1 MSLNYIHYKYIQKL
15 VKTVFKNILQISIIL
30 IFNSFLAQQTSEKL
44 PKNAVNDTIS
54 KKDTIVVKKES
65 LEDILQTKAD
75 NIRRDFPKKMIYL
88 NKKAQVKYQ
97 DMQIDADYISIDEQK
112 SLMYARGKQD
122 SLGKIIEPVITTQ
135 AGKKYETDEFQ
146 YNTKTKQAIAY
157 NARTEE
163 SEGVIIAKKTKKYN
177 DSVFAMKNALYT
189 TDEYFIKKKDTA
201 ADYHMLASNIKLI
214 KTKEKSQ
221 IITGPI
227 QLYIERV
234 PTPLIMPFAILPFS
248 SKRSAGILIPSF
260 GERQDVGFFLNGL
273 GYYQPIGE
281 HFDLKV
287 LADIYTKGSW
297 NLRPEMNYLKKYRYS
312 GNFSADVGTMVRGIK
327 GLDDYNKNSTYRIAW
342 RHTQDTKANP
352 FLTFSAS
359 VDIVSTKFYNNTLNN
374 NYILN
379 QNVLNTQQNSTVTIT
394 KRFLK
399 LPITITGTTSYS
411 QNFATG
417 QADLRL
423 PQMNVAINQFYLFK
437 SKTGVRSGLLE
448 NITVNTGIN
457 LTNFVRTEEGE
468 LFKKEMWEKME
479 TGLKNN
485 IALSTNTTLAKY
497 FTFTL
502 GANVDNALTT
512 KTINKFYD
520 PIANKDITE
529 TNKGITGYS
538 TFSTTASI
546 QTTLYGMMKFKKG
559 AVVEALRHMMT
570 PSIGFTYSPDF
581 GGSGF
586 GYYKNYYNA
595 TGALTP
601 YSIFEG
607 GIVGSPSSGLVGAL
621 GFNIGNNIEMKVKS
635 KSDSTGVKKI
645 KIFESLNFSGS
656 YNFAANDHPWSIFTI
671 NGQSSFFNNKL
682 NVNTSLS
689 LDPYKII
696 YLPGQDT
703 GGIRTEEF
711 GHFSVQG
718 FNVQLSYPLSSEIFG
733 AKTDYAKK
741 YKSKGEIRNENYYF
755 DDDNYA
761 RFDQAWTLNVNANYA
776 YTKTSGNRIPTRMA
790 SVGLDGSI
798 KLTPFWNINGSTH
811 YDMVTKEL
819 AYTRIGFSRDQRS
832 FTINF
837 NWVPFGQYK
846 VYDFFI
852 GIKANILS
860 DALKYKDR
868 SFTQPNA
875 PF

>member
-1 MSLNYIHYKYIQKL
+1 MSLSIIPINITKKL
-15 VKTVFKNILQISIIL
+15 VKTVSKNILQILIIL
-30 IFNSFLAQQTSEKL
+30 IFNSFLAQQTPEKL
-44 PKNAVNDTIS
+44 PENAVNDTIS
-54 KKDTIVVKKES
+54 RKDTVVVKKES
-65 LEDILQTKAD
+65 LEDVLRTKAD
-75 NIRRDFPKKMIYL
+75 VQRRDFQKKMIYL
-88 NKKAQVKYQ
+88 NRNAQVKYQ

-112 SLMYARGKQD
+112 NIMYARGKQD
-122 SLGKIIEPVITTQ
+122 SLGRIIEPVITTQ
-135 AGKKYETDEFQ
+135 AGKVYETTEFQ
-146 YNTKTKQAIAY
+146 YNTKTRQAIAF

-163 SEGVIIAKKTKKYN
+163 NEGVIVANKTKKYN
-177 DSVFAMKNALYT
+177 DSVFAMKRAIYT
-189 TDEYFIKKKDTA
+189 TDDYFIKKKDTA
-201 ADYHMLASNIKLI
+201 ADYYLRASNIKLV
-214 KTKEKSQ
+214 KTRNKSS
-221 IITGPI
+221 IISGPI
-227 QLYIERV
+227 QMYIEEV

-248 SKRSAGILIPSF
+248 DKRSAGILIPSF

-297 NLRPEMNYLKKYRYS
+297 NLRPEMNYIKKYRYS
-312 GNFSADVGTMVRGIK
+312 GNFSADIGTMVRGIK
-327 GLDDYNKNSTYRIAW
+327 GLDNYGKTGTYRIAW

-359 VDIVSTKFYNNTLNN
+359 VDVVSTRFYNNTLNN

-379 QNVLNTQQNSTVTIT
+379 QNVLNTQQNSTVTLT

-399 LPITITGTTSYS
+399 LPVTITGTASYS

-417 QADLRL
+417 LSDLRL
-423 PQMNVAINQFYLFK
+423 PQMNIAINQFYLFG

-448 NITVNTGIN
+448 NLTVNTGIN
-457 LTNFVRTEEGE
+457 LTNFVQTEEGE
-468 LFKKEMWEKME
+468 LFKAAMWDKLQ

-485 IALSTNTTLAKY
+485 IALGTNTTVAKY
-497 FTFTL
+497 FTFSL
-502 GANVDNALTT
+502 GANIDNALTT
-512 KTINKFYD
+512 KTIDKFYD
-520 PIANKDITE
+520 PIQNKVLTE
-529 TNKGITGYS
+529 INKGVSGYS
-538 TFSTTASI
+538 TFSTTASL
-546 QTTLYGMMKFKKG
+546 QTTLYGMLNFKKG
-559 AVVEALRHMMT
+559 SAIEAIRHMMT

-586 GYYKNYYNA
+586 GYFRNYYDAN
-595 TGALTP
+595 GALTP

-607 GIVGSPSSGLVGAL
+607 GIIGSPSSGLVGAL
-621 GFNIGNNIEMKVKS
+621 GFNIGNNVEMKVRS
-635 KSDSTGVKKI
+635 KKDSTGVKKI
-645 KIFESLNFSGS
+645 KLFESLNLAGN
-656 YNFAANDHPWSIFTI
+656 YNFAAKDHPFSIITI

-682 NVNTSLS
+682 SVNTSLS
-689 LDPYKII
+689 LDPYRII
-696 YLPGQDT
+696 YIPGQEA
-703 GGIRTEEF
+703 GIRTENF

-718 FNVQLSYPLSSEIFG
+718 FNVQMSYPLSSEIFG
-733 AKTDYAKK
+733 EKTDYGKK
-741 YKSKGEIRNENYYF
+741 YSKKGEIRNENYYF

-761 RFDQAWTLNVNANYA
+761 HFDQAWTLNVNANYA
-776 YTKTSGNRIPTRMA
+776 YTRTSASRTPTKLA

-798 KLTPFWNINGSTH
+798 KLTPYWNINGSTH
-811 YDMVTKEL
+811 YDMVTQQL

>member
-1 MSLNYIHYKYIQKL
+1 M

-44 PKNAVNDTIS
+44 PKNVVNDTIS

-146 YNTKTKQAIAY
+146 YNTKTKQAIAF

-248 SKRSAGILIPSF
+248 DKRSAGILIPSF
-260 GERQDVGFFLNGL
+260 GERQDVGFFLNGI

-437 SKTGVRSGLLE
+437 SKTGVRQGLLE

-468 LFKKEMWEKME
+468 LFKKEMWDKME

-512 KTINKFYD
+512 KTVNKFYD

-645 KIFESLNFSGS
+645 KIFESLNLSGS

-790 SVGLDGSI
+790 SVGLDGSL

-868 SFTQPNA
+868 SFTQPNS